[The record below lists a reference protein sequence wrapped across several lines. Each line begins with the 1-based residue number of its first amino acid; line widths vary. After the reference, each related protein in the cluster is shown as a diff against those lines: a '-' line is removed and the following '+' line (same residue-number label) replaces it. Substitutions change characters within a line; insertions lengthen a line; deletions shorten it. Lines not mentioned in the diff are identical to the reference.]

1 MKSCTLIIT
10 ACLLPAILAASVEKA
25 KENEA
30 LLHRIVEKNVPSS
43 YKKAYNILMKANE
56 LQARS
61 HNTNE
66 DEENFPGDGHDHDGV
81 DDMVTSTPA
90 TDEENFPGDGHDH
103 DGVDDVVTSTPA
115 TDEEHFPGDGHDH
128 NGHDHDGVDD
138 VVTSTPANKDV
149 LPPKDPQ
156 IKMQVSEILAKTIGD
171 VNDRLFSLAENIK
184 MLTNKQHLLNARLS
198 AVEKSVGKALISGVS
213 SIHGQN
219 QPLTDQAKP
228 QDLNQE
234 DNQTTAQPTQPTQQD
249 EGDDSGITHQP
260 LNVTTDNIEDGVH
273 TEGTTTQVGQET
285 AMPPHTSA
293 NVKGDQKQ
301 PTTMAPHTNGD
312 SQPPSADGEVV
323 IKAKREF
330 LGDHPRYSF
339 RDDNPFVGDRR
350 GDVLGRLRDGL
361 PHRQVASQVPVLPRH
376 RRRLDQK
383 WFQKKDGIEN

>member
-66 DEENFPGDGHDHDGV
+66 ADEENFPGDGHDHDGV

-90 TDEENFPGDGHDH
+90 NEENFPGD
-103 DGVDDVVTSTPA
+103 
-115 TDEEHFPGDGHDH
+115 
-128 NGHDHDGVDD
+128 GHDHDGVDD